1 MVLRISQPSG
11 PTLKDVSEALGPLAP
26 VWHHAQIRA
35 PKNHDYGGSTD
46 GSRSPELQVTLFIE
60 IEWKITK

>member
-35 PKNHDYGGSTD
+35 PKIQAPKNHDYGGSTD

-60 IEWKITK
+60 I